1 MDKGY
6 YEPSMRQVHNVRSS
20 VAEKEKQINYTPLFI
35 QQETFNRQSEC
46 KPPLTPTEELDK
58 NVLIFCLVIQTKHR
72 INMGARGEG
81 TLW

>member
-35 QQETFNRQSEC
+35 QQET
-46 KPPLTPTEELDK
+46 LTGNLNASP
-58 NVLIFCLVIQTKHR
+58 H
-72 INMGARGEG
+72 
-81 TLW
+81 